1 MLIPEACP
9 VCATNSLE
17 PVMRKPLN
25 SGTET
30 LPQTVSGILAYRC
43 SNGHMFI
50 VMDEEPKAKKKGAG
64 D

>member
-1 MLIPEACP
+1 
-9 VCATNSLE
+9 
-17 PVMRKPLN
+17 MRKPLN

-43 SNGHMFI
+43 SNGHMFM
-50 VMDEEPKAKKKGAG
+50 VMDEEPKANKKGAG